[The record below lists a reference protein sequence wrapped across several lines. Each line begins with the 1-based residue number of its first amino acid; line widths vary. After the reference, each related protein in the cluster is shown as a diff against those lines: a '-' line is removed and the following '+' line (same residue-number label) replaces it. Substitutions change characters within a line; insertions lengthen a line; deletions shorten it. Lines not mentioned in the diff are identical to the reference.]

1 MKVRVSDET
10 GELDSKYRNRLRRMA
25 GTVLKNLGLPFRC
38 ELSVTFTDDRRMR
51 ELNRVWRDIDR
62 TTDVLSFPQDGGPD
76 FSLLGDVVISLETAS
91 RQSRRYGNTVNEE
104 IKKLLVHGILHLLGY
119 DHKKKKEKVIMREHE
134 TDLLSLINDF

>member
-25 GTVLKNLGLPFRC
+25 GTILKSLGLPTRC